1 MLLIFGPENEFPA
14 TGTPEFEA
22 AMQEYFDFS
31 RDAAAAGVMIGGDE
45 LDSSVTATTV
55 RVRNGTALLTDG
67 PFIES
72 KEQLGGYYIVDVPNL
87 DEAIRWA
94 ARIPGAKNG
103 AVEVRPII
111 EHE

>member
-1 MLLIFGPENEFPA
+1 MLLIFGPEDASPPQ
-14 TGTPEFEA
+14 GTPEFDE
-22 AMQEYFDFS
+22 MMREYSEFT
-31 RDAAAAGVMIGGDE
+31 RDVRAAGVMDRGDE

-72 KEQLGGYYIVDVPNL
+72 KEQLGGYYIVNVPNL

-94 ARIPGAKNG
+94 ARIPGASNG

-111 EHE
+111 DHE